1 MAHARNGVG
10 AACLVAAPTGT
21 GSVYHGGAVAACGS
35 GPCCKGAFL
44 ERPAQNL
51 LMRIQCYQ
59 NGTAVILMQ
68 FS

>member
-21 GSVYHGGAVAACGS
+21 GSVYHGGAAAVYGS
-35 GPCCKGAFL
+35 GPCCKGAIL

>member
-1 MAHARNGVG
+1 MAHACNGVG

-21 GSVYHGGAVAACGS
+21 GSVYHGGAAACGS
-35 GPCCKGAFL
+35 RPCCKGAFL